1 MDDLLPKKLQGNVV
15 LKLRAYLTN
24 FKPYHQPFK
33 GEPRIRSAI
42 PMRAAVAISK
52 YWT

>member
-1 MDDLLPKKLQGNVV
+1 MDNLLPKKPQGNVV

-24 FKPYHQPFK
+24 FKPYQPFK
-33 GEPRIRSAI
+33 GEPRIRSVI